1 VFILGALAI
10 ARGRAVVTH
19 LPMVAT
25 GWLALALTSA
35 VMGTWVS
42 ARFPMRPP
50 ERGMGRRSPGGVVGM
65 SAVIGMLAVAGA
77 LILVVVAVRKLTP
90 DPYDE
95 LASVIVTSLA
105 ACAAAVVW
113 WIGLERNADVVEQSR
128 ERMIDTLA
136 KSPDA

>member
-1 VFILGALAI
+1 
-10 ARGRAVVTH
+10 
-19 LPMVAT
+19 MVAT
-25 GWLALALTSA
+25 GWLALALMSA
-35 VMGTWVS
+35 VTGTWVS
-42 ARFPMRPP
+42 ARFPTRPP
-50 ERGMGRRSPGGVVGM
+50 ERGLGRRSPGGAVGI
-65 SAVIGMLAVAGA
+65 AALLGTLVAGGVLILAV
-77 LILVVVAVRKLTP
+77 LAVRSLTP

-105 ACAAAVVW
+105 ACVAAGVW